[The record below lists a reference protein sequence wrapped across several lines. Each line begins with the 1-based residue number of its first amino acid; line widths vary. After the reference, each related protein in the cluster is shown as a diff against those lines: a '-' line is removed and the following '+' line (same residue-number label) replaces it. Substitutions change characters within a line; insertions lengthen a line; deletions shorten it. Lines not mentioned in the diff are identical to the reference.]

1 MENSRTTM
9 VSLVYNGKNLSK
21 KLKNVLENFRYTD
34 VASGESDSIEFTL
47 NNRSLLFC
55 TKYMPRKGDQMTA
68 SIFRKNW
75 TYNGSKQE
83 LKCGSFVLDDLS
95 FEEPP
100 LTCTVGGVA
109 MPVKGEFKT
118 TKRSKVY
125 KKTTVKEIASQVA
138 KRAGVSL
145 YYDAPAIHITKLE
158 QSKSEDSSF
167 LASLCEEYG
176 LGLKIYKNKLVI
188 FDEEAY
194 EQKAVAK
201 TIKRCGGH
209 VKSWTW
215 NTTLQGTYT
224 GAKVVYTDADNTKKH
239 HMTIGEKG
247 RMYRAE
253 VSAFSK
259 MDAARKAR
267 ALLANENKKRTTMT
281 LELYGILLYAGATV
295 KIEGF
300 GKMSGKYY
308 VDQVVHSVG
317 SSGYTQSVTL
327 HKVSPR
333 VGLNITEFYTT
344 TIKKKTKKKTT
355 SKNNSTSNKNDKT
368 DESSKTDGKKDS

>member
-1 MENSRTTM
+1 MESGRQTNVILS
-9 VSLVYNGKNLSK
+9 YNGKNLSK
-21 KLKNVLENFRYTD
+21 KLKEVIESFRYTD
-34 VASGESDSIEFTL
+34 VASGESDSIELTL
-47 NNRSLLFC
+47 NNQSLDFC
-55 TKYMPRKGDQMTA
+55 TKYMPKKGDQMTA
-68 SIFRKNW
+68 SISRKNW
-75 TYNGSKQE
+75 TYNNSMQE
-83 LKCGSFVLDDLS
+83 LKCGSFILDDLS

-100 LTCTVGGVA
+100 LTCTIGGVA

-125 KKTTVKEIASQVA
+125 KKTTVKEIAKQIA
-138 KRAGVSL
+138 NRAGVSL
-145 YYDAPAIHITKLE
+145 YYDAPVIHITKLE
-158 QSKSEDSSF
+158 QSKTEDASF

-194 EQKAVAK
+194 EQKAVAQ
-201 TIKRCGGH
+201 TIKRRGGY
-209 VKSWTW
+209 VTGWSW

-239 HMTIGEKG
+239 HMTIGKKG

-281 LELYGILLYAGATV
+281 LEMFGTRLYAGTTV
-295 KIEGF
+295 KLEGF
-300 GKMSGKYY
+300 GKLSGKYY
-308 VDQVVHSVG
+308 IDQVAHVIG

-333 VGLNITEFYTT
+333 VGLNVTGFYTT
-344 TIKKKTKKKTT
+344 TKKKAKKKSS
-355 SKNNSTSNKNDKT
+355 SKKSTSNQGAKT
-368 DESSKTDGKKDS
+368 GGSSKTDGKKDL